1 MPHQGLLI
9 LLLNVVLLNALTP
22 SLYFTKTDKERLKGV
37 YLNAKPY
44 ADLASCYYSVLGLN
58 LLGERHENPTE
69 TCNFLKSK
77 LDSKDLESLF
87 FASSAAKIL
96 GSCQISKGDTE
107 TTLNKAISADSPV
120 LKIYQAIS
128 SLSNFG
134 FKIDSNKASEA
145 LHGALK
151 KDDSALSHGYAF
163 YAASF
168 LTTDLKKFY
177 DLIEDII
184 AQADEVEDVH
194 LQFEGGLHTTAL
206 VIDASFQLAA
216 SAKKEPIISQ
226 EKLIKFANYFLSR
239 KHVQQLRNAAAVLR
253 VVKTL
258 TNNNYHIPV
267 AVSLASQVAIS
278 DSLPLVKVKVS
289 NLLGESLGKL
299 NVVADS
305 AKHKTDGAV
314 VISKSPFKVSPAD
327 DSIYELDLI
336 KSKPPMGFYSISVTA
351 ASQKDDKRLI
361 GLTGAAVEVKVT
373 TKVQVTNVEIG
384 VLDND
389 QTTAGKT
396 TKLVY
401 PNKAASILEADTH
414 QRLIMTFSLKDKNSG
429 KALNAHQTFVRLS
442 NIKTKEE
449 LTYVAES
456 DKASSYKFDLDV
468 KANAKDFGYKSG
480 KYTVDLIIGDA
491 VIQNPISWTVAE
503 VQLSLGDAPPAKAS
517 STIQYK
523 KKPEIKHLFREPEKR
538 PPVIVS
544 TAFTFLCL
552 APLGVLL
559 VAWMILGINVSN
571 MPFSISALG
580 FHIGLG
586 GIFVL
591 YYWYWVSLSM
601 FTTLRYLAVLGLP
614 TFLFGN
620 RLLASIAAKRKEK

>member
-37 YLNAKPY
+37 YQSAKPY

-58 LLGERHENPTE
+58 LLGERHDNPTE
-69 TCNFLKSK
+69 TCNFIKSK
-77 LDSKDLESLF
+77 VDSKDLESLF
-87 FASSAAKIL
+87 FASSAAKLL
-96 GSCQISKGDTE
+96 GSCQISKGDAE
-107 TTLNKAISADSPV
+107 TVLNKAIAADSPV
-120 LKIYQAIS
+120 LKIYQAVTT
-128 SLSNFG
+128 LSNLG
-134 FKIDSNKASEA
+134 LKIDSNKASEA

-163 YAASF
+163 YAAS
-168 LTTDLKKFY
+168 LLNTDLKKFFE
-177 DLIEDII
+177 LIEDII
-184 AQADEVEDVH
+184 AQADEVDDVY

-206 VIDASFQLAA
+206 VIDASYQLA
-216 SAKKEPIISQ
+216 SAAKNHPVISQ
-226 EKLIKFANYFLSR
+226 EKLVKFANYFLSR

-258 TNNNYHIPV
+258 TSNNFHIPV

-278 DSLPLVKVKVS
+278 DNNPLVKVKVS

-314 VISKSPFKVSPAD
+314 VISKNPFKVSSND
-327 DSIYELDLI
+327 ESIYELDLI
-336 KSKPPMGFYSISVTA
+336 KSKPTMGFYSISISA
-351 ASQKDDKRLI
+351 APQKEDKRLI
-361 GLTGAAVEVKVT
+361 GLTGATVEVKVT
-373 TKVQVTNVEIG
+373 TKVQVANVEIG

-389 QTTAGKT
+389 QTTTGKT

-414 QRLIMTFSLKDKNSG
+414 QRLIMTFSLSDKNTG
-429 KALNAHQTFVRLS
+429 KSLNAHQTFVRLS
-442 NIKTKEE
+442 NVKTKEE
-449 LTYVAES
+449 LTYVAEL
-456 DKASSYKFDLDV
+456 DKGSSYKFDLDV
-468 KANAKDFGYKSG
+468 KTNAKEFGYKSG
-480 KYTVDLIIGDA
+480 KYTVDLIVGDA

-503 VQLSLGDAPPAKAS
+503 VQLSLGEAPSSKATPS
-517 STIQYK
+517 VQYK

-538 PPVIVS
+538 PPVVVS
-544 TAFTFLCL
+544 TAFTVLCL
-552 APLGVLL
+552 VPLGALL
-559 VAWMILGINVSN
+559 VAWMFLGINVSN

-580 FHIGLG
+580 FHVGLG
-586 GIFVL
+586 GIFAL
-591 YYWYWVSLSM
+591 YYWYWVSLTM
-601 FTTLRYLAVLGLP
+601 FTTLRYLAILGLP